1 MAFIRSKDK
10 GGASLELTGAAR
22 FCEALPARCFLMVPV
37 LNSLTARRSDACDLR
52 LLLRASFLL
61 FIRGAGARRLYYR
74 FFSLTPP
81 LLMSTSVRTAPS
93 ILLSAVRYGRMRS
106 E

>member
-1 MAFIRSKDK
+1 
-10 GGASLELTGAAR
+10 
-22 FCEALPARCFLMVPV
+22 FLMVPV

-52 LLLRASFLL
+52 LLLRATFLL

-93 ILLSAVRYGRMRS
+93 ILLSAVRYGRVRS
-106 E
+106 EKRRAFFSPIPRSPTPWVFSTSC